1 MIWTKFTVSNTYL
14 GEFLAQLQQEGYSIF
29 IIKGQVSIFI
39 IKGQVSI
46 FITKGQVSIFIIKG
60 QVSIFIIKGQVSIF
74 IIKGQVSIFIIK
86 GMIIYEF
93 LPVSSCLNV
102 MQILSFKPFKQS
114 RPGVLICS
122 LMYAVVV
129 LKDKGFNKVMITTY
143 INTI

>member
-39 IKGQVSI
+39 IKG
-46 FITKGQVSIFIIKG
+46 
-60 QVSIFIIKGQVSIF
+60 
-74 IIKGQVSIFIIK
+74 
-86 GMIIYEF
+86 MIIYEF
-93 LPVSSCLNV
+93 LLVSSCLNV

-114 RPGVLICS
+114 RPGVLIYS

-129 LKDKGFNKVMITTY
+129 LKDKGFNKVMITTLFSVY
-143 INTI
+143 INTIKTTFLNSFWFLKSFLFVSMLMFNVYPYCLKAL